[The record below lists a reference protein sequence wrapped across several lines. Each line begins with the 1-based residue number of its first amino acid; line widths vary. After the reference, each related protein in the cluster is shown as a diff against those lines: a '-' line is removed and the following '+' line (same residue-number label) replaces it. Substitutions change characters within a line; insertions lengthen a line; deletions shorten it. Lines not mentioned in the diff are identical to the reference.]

1 MQRIDWEGR
10 GKSVAQLVAE
20 LRTFEDQA
28 QEVRLS
34 LDGGA
39 TSLPISLVARDGK
52 YALLLNCQDKPTP
65 ITHRGAR

>member
-10 GKSVAQLVAE
+10 GKSVAQLIAE
-20 LRTFEDQA
+20 LRTFEDQT

-39 TSLPISLVARDGK
+39 TSLPISLVVRDGK
-52 YALLLNCQDKPTP
+52 YALLLNCQDEPTP
-65 ITHRGAR
+65 IDHRRAR